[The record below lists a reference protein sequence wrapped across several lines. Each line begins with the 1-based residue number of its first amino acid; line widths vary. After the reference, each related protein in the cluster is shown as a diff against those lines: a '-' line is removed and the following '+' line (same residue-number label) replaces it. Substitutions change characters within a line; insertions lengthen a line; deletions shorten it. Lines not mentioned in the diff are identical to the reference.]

1 MKLVVKE
8 GKKTEENLKNGKIIF
23 VVDKFDYKNE
33 EELELLNLLNK
44 SMEQAK
50 VPAFFDVI
58 DDDKLVKQNF
68 HKYMETGCEINKGS
82 LLNFSMKYLSCF
94 VDFDEEDFEN
104 TSIKKSKHLL
114 EQVINHDVKCW
125 SPSRMGIKR

>member
-50 VPAFFDVI
+50 APVFFDVM
-58 DDDKLVKQNF
+58 DDDKIRKQDF
-68 HKYMETGCEINKGS
+68 HKYMETGYEINKGS
-82 LLNFSMKYLSCF
+82 LLYFSKKYLSCF
-94 VDFDEEDFEN
+94 VDFEDEDFNITMEN
-104 TSIKKSKHLL
+104 SKHMIR
-114 EQVINHDVKCW
+114 QIIDQNIKCW
-125 SPSRMGIKR
+125 SPYRMGLRR